1 MADVRLTAAALAD
14 LDEIDENGVT
24 NFGSELADAYS
35 RGFGSVFA
43 RLRRYPRSGPSAPEL
58 GDGVRTIRYRQHRLY
73 YVIEN
78 GDVEVLRVFHVARDV
93 QDSDFQ

>member
-14 LDEIDENGVT
+14 LDEIDEYGVT

-43 RLRRYPRSGPSAPEL
+43 RLRRYPRSGPPAPEL
-58 GDGVRTIRYRQHRLY
+58 GDDVRTIRYRQHRLY
-73 YVIEN
+73 YVIDN

>member
-1 MADVRLTAAALAD
+1 MANVRLTAAALAD
-14 LDEIDENGVT
+14 LGEIDEYGVT